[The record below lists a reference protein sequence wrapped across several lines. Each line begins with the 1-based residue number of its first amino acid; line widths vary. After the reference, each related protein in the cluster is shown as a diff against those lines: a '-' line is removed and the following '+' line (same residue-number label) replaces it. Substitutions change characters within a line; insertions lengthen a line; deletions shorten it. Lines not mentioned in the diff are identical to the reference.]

1 MHSILSLLIG
11 NALYAFTFVLA
22 AHATK
27 KAGWNVTEAVFS
39 VSLAITLILSMESEE
54 ESISLLILN

>member
-11 NALYAFTFVLA
+11 NASYAFTFILA
-22 AHATK
+22 AHAIK

-39 VSLAITLILSMESEE
+39 VPLGITLILRMESEE
-54 ESISLLILN
+54 ESISSLIVD